1 MKNIQKTFLLTLA
14 AFLVVGVILLVIP
27 AWTVS
32 AQTPAP
38 AAPQTTPAPST
49 VDPAQRAARLERAFQ
64 VEKNTL
70 DRQSKRLAAAD
81 TAVDRIQKLID
92 TLKGKGIDASKLQS
106 ALNDFKVKLSDAKT
120 FHTTAGDI
128 LNTHAGFDDAG
139 KVTAPAQ
146 AVDTLKAAHQAL
158 ADVRS
163 TLSGSLQTV
172 RQAAKDLR
180 QYLKTTNLR
189 Q

>member
-1 MKNIQKTFLLTLA
+1 MKNIQKPILLALA
-14 AFLVVGVILLVIP
+14 AFLVIGVTLLVIP

-32 AQTPAP
+32 AQTPTP
-38 AAPQTTPAPST
+38 AVPQTTPALPT
-49 VDPAQRAARLERAFQ
+49 TEPTQRAARLERAFQ

-81 TAVDRIQKLID
+81 AAVDRIQKLID
-92 TLKGKGIDASKLQS
+92 TLNGKGIDASKLQS

-120 FHTTAGDI
+120 FHATAGEI

-146 AVDTLKAAHQAL
+146 ALNTVKAAHQAL

-163 TLSGSLQTV
+163 TLAGSLQTV